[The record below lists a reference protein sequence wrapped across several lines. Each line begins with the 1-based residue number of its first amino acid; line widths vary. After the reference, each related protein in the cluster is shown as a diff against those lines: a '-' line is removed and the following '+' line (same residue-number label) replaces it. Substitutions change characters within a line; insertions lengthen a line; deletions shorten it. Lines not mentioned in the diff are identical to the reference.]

1 MGLLGLLR
9 DGVAGQRAHHHG
21 DRAGHLRSCGDGEPE
36 QDRCK
41 KVAERVRC
49 LKDILK
55 AAQDGT
61 TTAAAAAAD
70 AAATRRL
77 LLDRLEEALGRAL
90 QVVRRCQR
98 SCSRFLR
105 SVIVVVVAGGRM
117 ADPLDGVEAES
128 DRCILDLAVANSLRI
143 ARLETLLV
151 RQQHTVTVAAS
162 TGDSSEKDD
171 ENKSKKKQ
179 GSADVS
185 VPDKMM
191 DHDNTTATTIG
202 VPVCTVTA
210 AVHEHKHEMVPPP
223 SYEYGYGYG
232 YRSYHSYCRNHGCAC
247 DCGCWDDNAAFY
259 HTQYSSYPS
268 MFSDDNPNSCSISC
282 ALSRTS
288 EQQSTGPDHT

>member
-1 MGLLGLLR
+1 VQMANHWRCSTRWSRWPACAPSWGI
-9 DGVAGQRAHHHG
+9 G
-21 DRAGHLRSCGDGEPE
+21 DRAGHLGSCGDGEPE

-117 ADPLDGVEAES
+117 ADPLDGVEAEI

-151 RQQHTVTVAAS
+151 RQHTAVRGGSQH
-162 TGDSSEKDD
+162 G
-171 ENKSKKKQ
+171 
-179 GSADVS
+179 
-185 VPDKMM
+185 
-191 DHDNTTATTIG
+191 
-202 VPVCTVTA
+202 
-210 AVHEHKHEMVPPP
+210 
-223 SYEYGYGYG
+223 
-232 YRSYHSYCRNHGCAC
+232 R
-247 DCGCWDDNAAFY
+247 
-259 HTQYSSYPS
+259 
-268 MFSDDNPNSCSISC
+268 
-282 ALSRTS
+282 
-288 EQQSTGPDHT
+288 QQRKG